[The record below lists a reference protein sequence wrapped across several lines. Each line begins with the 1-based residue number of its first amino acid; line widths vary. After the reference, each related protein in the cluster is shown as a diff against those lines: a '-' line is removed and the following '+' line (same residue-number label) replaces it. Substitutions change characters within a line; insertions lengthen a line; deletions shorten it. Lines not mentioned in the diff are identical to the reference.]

1 MDNSSTEEKEMTVK
15 NFALQLKTETKKS
28 HSAAENTKFVSSFLK
43 GVISKESYK
52 QLCAN
57 FYFIYTAMEEEFK
70 KHKDHPVVGEIHN
83 EVLSRTNNLERDLR
97 YFYGPIWRYH
107 IKPTEQCQ
115 RYVNRI
121 REVSEDDPE
130 LLVGHHYTRYMGD
143 LSGGQIL
150 RGIAAKSLN
159 LRDNEGLWF
168 YEFDK
173 IDDKKAFKNTYRNVL
188 NNLRINQSQAN
199 AIITEA
205 NFAFRLNMYMFDELQ
220 GNGFWSFIKLIW
232 GFLSQLLITGG
243 EDESNT

>member
-220 GNGFWSFIKLIW
+220 GNGFWAFIKLII
-232 GFLSQLLITGG
+232 GAIKR
-243 EDESNT
+243 

>member
-1 MDNSSTEEKEMTVK
+1 MTVAD
-15 NFALQLKTETKKS
+15 FALQLKTETKKS

-220 GNGFWSFIKLIW
+220 GNGFWAFIKLII
-232 GFLSQLLITGG
+232 GAIKR
-243 EDESNT
+243 

>member
-1 MDNSSTEEKEMTVK
+1 MTVK

-70 KHKDHPVVGEIHN
+70 KHKDHPIVGEIHN

-97 YFYGPIWRYH
+97 YYYGPIWRYH

-220 GNGFWSFIKLIW
+220 GNGFWAFIKLII
-232 GFLSQLLITGG
+232 GAIKR
-243 EDESNT
+243 